1 MRVEYAPRAQAD
13 LIEIADYS
21 RTRFGRTVASALET
35 YVRATILR
43 IAAMPESGERV
54 PERAGVRVVSLV
66 RYPFR
71 VFYTASADTIT
82 ILHIRHTSRRPWS

>member
-1 MRVEYAPRAQAD
+1 
-13 LIEIADYS
+13 LTEIADYS
-21 RTRFGRTVASALET
+21 RTRFGRAVASALET
-35 YVRATILR
+35 YVLATIAR

-71 VFYTASADTIT
+71 IFYTASTDNDTLT
-82 ILHIRHTSRRPWS
+82 ILHIPSHIAQTVERRLG